1 MLQYFIF
8 SDSGSQDKQL
18 SQVVSLTALLVTAA
32 ALL

>member
-1 MLQYFIF
+1 MLQYLIF

-18 SQVVSLTALLVTAA
+18 SQVVGLAALLVTAA